1 MLALGRL
8 IVVGF
13 VVLTVL
19 YVIISVWSR
28 LTRRRKLIRAW
39 EAEGRPGDRDEY
51 LRKGL
56 DEYEDS
62 FRHKLILLVY
72 IVPVVVVAVII
83 YLTNFY

>member
-13 VVLTVL
+13 VVLSII

-28 LTRRRKLIRAW
+28 LTRRSKLIRAW
-39 EAEGRPGDRDEY
+39 NEAGQPGDRDEF

-56 DEYEDS
+56 EEYDDS
-62 FRHKLILLVY
+62 FRPKLILLVY
-72 IVPVVVVAVII
+72 IVPVVVVALII
-83 YLTNFY
+83 YLTNFH

>member
-13 VVLTVL
+13 VVLSIL

-56 DEYEDS
+56 EDYDDS
-62 FRHKLILLVY
+62 LRPKLILLVY
-72 IVPVVVVAVII
+72 IVPVVVVALII
-83 YLTNFY
+83 YLTNFH